1 MNFKEGLEELEEMPI
16 ECDPGYDEWCEEQ
29 VKLSRTMKGGS
40 TLRGFIIKKEKLV
53 ELMKD
58 VEMPDEVLMAA
69 EKILELP
76 SMDFGKMTQKEA
88 DLISEPKD

>member
-1 MNFKEGLEELEEMPI
+1 MILIHVMNAQEEHVTEVVQRKWMN
-16 ECDPGYDEWCEEQ
+16 
-29 VKLSRTMKGGS
+29 KLKGGS
-40 TLRGFIIKKEKLV
+40 MKINTRGVIKKEKLV

-58 VEMPDEVLMAA
+58 VEMLQDEVLMAA

-76 SMDFGKMTQKEA
+76 SMDFGKMSQKEA